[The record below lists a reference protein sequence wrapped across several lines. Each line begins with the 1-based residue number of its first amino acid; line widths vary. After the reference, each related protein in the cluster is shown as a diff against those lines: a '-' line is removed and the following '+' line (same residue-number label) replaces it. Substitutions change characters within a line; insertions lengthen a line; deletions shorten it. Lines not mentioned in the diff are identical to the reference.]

1 MLTHHSS
8 AVDGWTRS
16 PLTGILS
23 YSVGPWGEQRAGGQ
37 FYCSVYLTDGRRHV
51 RSLGTEVRTE
61 ALRIVMDR
69 MSTANGYGGFNGH
82 ERWRK

>member
-23 YSVGPWGEQRAGGQ
+23 YSVGPWGERQRLFQKRAGGQ

-61 ALRIVMDR
+61 ALRIVMD
-69 MSTANGYGGFNGH
+69 
-82 ERWRK
+82 